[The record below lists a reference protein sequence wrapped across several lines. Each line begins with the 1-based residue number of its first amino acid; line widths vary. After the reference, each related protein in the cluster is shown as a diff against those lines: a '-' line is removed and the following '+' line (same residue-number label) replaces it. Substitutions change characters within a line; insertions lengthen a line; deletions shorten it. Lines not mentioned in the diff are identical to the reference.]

1 MSDQSA
7 KSGRK
12 QKQKFDPES
21 YDGSTPLPSP
31 QQELYVKYRS
41 MGDSQRV
48 AYRKAYK
55 NKTAKDLTIDNK
67 ACALEKRG
75 EVRARLAFIQRQAA
89 DETVMSVRRRKQL
102 LTAVAEEILG
112 AKMSDYVEAGAD
124 GVYVSYGKESP
135 NQGAVQEITSRTEM
149 AEEGSGKND
158 AVVTNLKLHSRGV
171 GIDAIKELNR
181 MERIG
186 VDTIEPNVT
195 IIIEKPW

>member
-1 MSDQSA
+1 MSDKSA
-7 KSGRK
+7 KSGRN
-12 QKQKFDPES
+12 QKQKFDPET

-31 QQELYVKYRS
+31 QQELYVKHRS

-55 NKTAKDLTIDNK
+55 NRTGKDLSIDQK
-67 ACALEKRG
+67 ASRLERHAHI
-75 EVRARLAFIQRQAA
+75 RARLAFIQRQAA

-102 LTAVAEEILG
+102 LTQVAEENLT
-112 AKMSDYVEAGAD
+112 AKMADYVEAGAD

-149 AEEGSGKND
+149 AEEGSGRND

-195 IIIEKPW
+195 IVIKRPW